1 MYKMY
6 NYDKLVGRI
15 VERYTTREKFA
26 KAMGFSA
33 RTLSLKLN
41 NHVPWK
47 DLEIERAC
55 GLLELS
61 AMNIPAYFFAEKVQ
75 SLNSD

>member
-1 MYKMY
+1 MY
-6 NYDKLVGRI
+6 NYDKLIGRI
-15 VERYTTREKFA
+15 VERYATREKFS
-26 KAMGFSA
+26 KAMGLSA

-55 GLLELS
+55 GLLKLDPID
-61 AMNIPAYFFAEKVQ
+61 IPAYFFAEKVQ
-75 SLNSD
+75 CLNSD